1 MSWKSL
7 AKWRAWAVSAAPVA
21 PSETVRPSL
30 MNGGMKISFLLVFS
44 QLEGKLFRLLEISLG
59 NSHYGGPEALGRG
72 FNALISSV
80 FAPEKRVAGRS

>member
-1 MSWKSL
+1 M
-7 AKWRAWAVSAAPVA
+7 A

-44 QLEGKLFRLLEISLG
+44 QLQGKLFRLLEISLG

-72 FNALISSV
+72 FNALVSSV